1 MFRSWRYIAVNT
13 NEMAYPK
20 PIPSPVYG
28 RLAREEVKR
37 ALSNYPKFA
46 VLGEAANVDNAII
59 FIEKERPDLIF
70 LDIHMPE
77 KSGFDLL
84 EELTVV
90 PEVVF
95 TTAYNQYAVKA
106 FEVNALDY
114 LVKPI
119 REERF
124 AITIEKI
131 KTEFSKTESKR
142 EPLPMH
148 YKIFVKDGENCHFIP
163 LTDIR
168 LIQSMD
174 NYARLYFG
182 EDKAMIKKSLSQI
195 EEKLDPNVFFR
206 INRSQIVNTEYI
218 EQIKPYLKNK
228 LSIVLTTDEKL
239 EVSSRQSVKFK
250 NFNSL

>member
-1 MFRSWRYIAVNT
+1 MNT
-13 NEMAYPK
+13 YKTIIIDDE
-20 PIPSPVYG
+20 

-37 ALSNYPKFA
+37 ALSNYPEFV
-46 VLGEAANVDNAII
+46 VLGEAGNVDDAITLI
-59 FIEKERPDLIF
+59 NKEHPDLIF

-106 FEVNALDY
+106 FEINALDY
-114 LVKPI
+114 LVKPL

-131 KTEFSKTESKR
+131 RAEFTKTEAKKD
-142 EPLPMH
+142 PLPMN
-148 YKIFVKDGENCHFIP
+148 YKIFVKDGEHCHFIP

-182 EDKAMIKKSLSQI
+182 KEKAMIKRSLNLI
-195 EEKLDPNVFFR
+195 EEKLDPNIFFR
-206 INRSQIVNTEYI
+206 INRSQIVNTGYI
-218 EQIKPYLKNK
+218 KQIHPYFKNK
-228 LSIVLTTDEKL
+228 LNIILTTGEKL

-250 NFNSL
+250 NWNSL

>member
-1 MFRSWRYIAVNT
+1 MNT
-13 NEMAYPK
+13 YKTIIIDDE
-20 PIPSPVYG
+20 

-37 ALSNYPKFA
+37 ALSNYPEFV
-46 VLGEAANVDNAII
+46 VLGEAGNVDDAITLI
-59 FIEKERPDLIF
+59 NKEHPDLIF

-84 EELTVV
+84 EELAVV
-90 PEVVF
+90 PNVVF

-106 FEVNALDY
+106 FEVDALDY
-114 LVKPI
+114 LVKPL

-131 KTEFSKTESKR
+131 RADFAKTKAKKD
-142 EPLPMH
+142 PLPMN
-148 YKIFVKDGENCHFIP
+148 YKIFIKDGEQCHFIP

-182 EDKAMIKKSLSQI
+182 KDQAMIKRSLNLI
-195 EEKLDPNVFFR
+195 EEKLDPNIFFR
-206 INRSQIVNTEYI
+206 INRSQIVNTGYI
-218 EQIKPYLKNK
+218 EQIYPYFKNK
-228 LSIVLTTDEKL
+228 LKIVLTTGEKL

-250 NFNSL
+250 NWNSL